1 MDRRI
6 RVRTGCVTCRRRRVK
21 CDEAKP
27 ACGRCRAANFEC
39 GGYNPPRSAED
50 TLRPSSKSPPEQAF
64 SEGSSEI
71 VQDLA
76 WRHNNWR
83 IEELPLYHHFVTTTA
98 VRLFRDDHIGF
109 WRDQVAQM
117 SYGVDIVYEA
127 LLAIGA
133 MHRSTLLACKH
144 QDLQGAAKM
153 KVLGLKSYGKAL
165 RLLPK
170 QLGHDSV
177 PDILATMA
185 VLMLLAYFECFME
198 NAKGAFEHLWAAIQ
212 LMRNSEERLPE
223 LETANMVPVYD
234 AMLRLDF
241 LAQKVVPYAS
251 SSFLRF
257 SDRAIMER
265 PFWNRPVIKYSK
277 APLSD
282 QIASEGFR
290 QIQIICAHNTYSRV
304 VWGCWSPVSER
315 PSRAE
320 LLGFYSEMELWK
332 ANSPGTFESCQGLDV
347 IQDLDP
353 LDVAIHPIPPPVC
366 RFTCTDAAL
375 NLATANCYLGCAVAM
390 ISTTDPDSRPR
401 ELEAFNL
408 VYQTLSIAAGLIGR
422 DNENSPKPYK
432 PCDSVNMGI
441 STLLYHGARRCYS
454 VAWQR
459 WIIDTLR
466 EIGHEGLSNGY
477 AMANTLDMMCQL
489 QERMHRHHPERQGL
503 NAYLGPLKSRL
514 IPLLMPVSED
524 GDILAFYLRY
534 GHTELDNDEDAVQ
547 VVAKASWKQ
556 DAQGVMQGVQVG
568 VYDSIISDE
577 ENLPLRPHA
586 FDLFD
591 SWRQA
596 VQGGWHGYLSTNV
609 RDGFVELEEAP
620 MLCRR

>member
-6 RVRTGCVTCRRRRVK
+6 RVRTGCTTCRKRRVK

-50 TLRPSSKSPPEQAF
+50 SLRPPSRSPPQQA
-64 SEGSSEI
+64 SREGSSEL

-76 WRHNNWR
+76 WRHMNWR
-83 IEELPLYHHFVTTTA
+83 MEELPLYHHFVTTTA

-133 MHRSTLLACKH
+133 MHRATLLSCKH
-144 QDLQGAAKM
+144 QDQQGAANM

-165 RLLPK
+165 HLLPS
-170 QLGHDSV
+170 QLGQNSV
-177 PDILATMA
+177 PDTLATMA

-198 NAKGAFEHLWAAIQ
+198 NPKGAFGHLWAAIQ
-212 LMRNSEERLPE
+212 LMRSSEERLSE
-223 LETANMVPVYD
+223 VDVANMVPVYD
-234 AMLRLDF
+234 SMLRLDF
-241 LAQKVVPYAS
+241 LAQKFIPYAS

-265 PFWNRPVIKYSK
+265 PFWNRPAVEYSGMT
-277 APLSD
+277 SND
-282 QIASEGFR
+282 HIASEGFR
-290 QIQIICAHNTYSRV
+290 QIQIICAHNTFSRV

-315 PSRAE
+315 PNRAE
-320 LLGFYSEMELWK
+320 LVGFYDEMQLWK
-332 ANSPGTFESCQGLDV
+332 ANSPGTFQSCRELDI
-347 IQDLDP
+347 IQALDP
-353 LDVAIHPIPPPVC
+353 KDVAKYPIPPPVC
-366 RFTCTDAAL
+366 RFSCNDAAL
-375 NLATANCYLGCAVAM
+375 NFTTGNCYLGCAVAM
-390 ISTTDPDSRPR
+390 ISTTDPDPEPR
-401 ELEAFNL
+401 ELEALNL
-408 VYQTLSIAAGLIGR
+408 VYQTLCVGAGLVGG
-422 DNENSPKPYK
+422 DNANSAKPYK
-432 PCDSVNMGI
+432 PCDAVNMGI
-441 STLLYHGARRCYS
+441 STLLYHSARRCYS
-454 VAWQR
+454 VAWQQ

-466 EIGHEGLSNGY
+466 DIGHEGLSNGF

-489 QERMHRHHPERQGL
+489 QAKMNRNHPERLGL

-514 IPLLMPVSED
+514 IPLLMPVSEG
-524 GDILAFYLRY
+524 GDVLAFYLRF
-534 GHTELDNDEDAVQ
+534 GSTELDNDEDAVQ

-556 DAQGVMQGVQVG
+556 DAQGLMNDVNVG
-568 VYDSIISDE
+568 VYDSVISDDTD
-577 ENLPLRPHA
+577 LPLRPHA

-596 VQGGWHGYLSTNV
+596 VNGGWHGYLSTNV
-609 RDGFVELEEAP
+609 REGFAEFQEAP
-620 MLCRR
+620 LMSE